1 MMKNRTSWLMLFYWH
16 YCLLT
21 NIRGMFCNAYYL
33 CLCFN
38 ECSYLYIQFTYNCFE
53 CIRHSGAISLAVL
66 SVAQPLMRLETLFTV
81 KNNMHLYLPSF
92 PLSQKTN
99 TQDNKRERSSV
110 FKLDGMSS
118 TNGGKGCWLQVC
130 TRREAELRWAKQHNR
145 RNALPK
151 AKPRDKIQGLC
162 HEFLYT
168 SGRLLS
174 DVLSSA
180 GGKTGRNRKK

>member
-1 MMKNRTSWLMLFYWH
+1 MHIIYVYVLMNVLTCIFSSHTIVLNVLDILVPSAWQCFQLLNHSWGWKLS
-16 YCLLT
+16 LLWKIT
-21 NIRGMFCNAYYL
+21 CICISLPSLYHRKQTRRIINERGVL
-33 CLCFN
+33 CLSWTGC
-38 ECSYLYIQFTYNCFE
+38 
-53 CIRHSGAISLAVL
+53 LAQTVGKDAGCRFVL
-66 SVAQPLMRLETLFTV
+66 
-81 KNNMHLYLPSF
+81 
-92 PLSQKTN
+92 
-99 TQDNKRERSSV
+99 
-110 FKLDGMSS
+110 
-118 TNGGKGCWLQVC
+118 GGKLSWGEQ
-130 TRREAELRWAKQHNR
+130 QHNR